1 MSGDEQVEYLPLAA
15 IRSYIGKT
23 VLVAGRNFSIRGFLA
38 LKPDGCPTDMPTY
51 EVRTIAASAN
61 FFQECIDCVEQ
72 SNTGEESIVITL
84 RFFHKSHYHR
94 VGIDRGVY
102 EMND

>member
-1 MSGDEQVEYLPLAA
+1 MNSDEQVEYLPLAA

-38 LKPDGCPTDMPTY
+38 LEPDGCPTSEYPKGTPTY
-51 EVRTIAASAN
+51 RVRTIAASAN

-72 SNTGEESIVITL
+72 SNTGKEAIVITL
-84 RFFHKSHYHR
+84 RFFHKSHYR
-94 VGIDRGVY
+94 EIGAISKT
-102 EMND
+102 